1 MNIDA
6 PAARSPLTRF
16 VLPLAIVAT
25 LAACGGGGGYGGD
38 DNNPPPPP
46 VITVADA
53 QFAVEKIDGL
63 GFRGNGITEGR
74 TDATG
79 KLKFGV
85 GQTVEFFLGE
95 GANKLVL
102 GSATVAAAANNGV
115 ANIGLKDL
123 REVATA
129 PTFLDNV
136 ISLLV
141 SLDANSDVSDGITI
155 DAATNTAVA
164 NAIAGKTLNFTQA
177 SDAFKAD
184 PVVAALF
191 TALNRTFLDA
201 QTALADFSTLFP
213 QSRSS
218 SIALTSDNTRVVV
231 ANRQKSSV
239 SIIRVRA
246 ANGADAQELLAELTV
261 DKEPRFVAISPDD
274 KRAYVTSAV
283 GGTMSVIDLTATP
296 KPVLV
301 GQPVFV
307 GLEPRGIAVTPN
319 GKHAFVALHT
329 TGEVTVVDLT
339 KLEANHVVH
348 TGGNPQAVVITNDG
362 DNDDLDER
370 VFVTSMFGELI
381 DPARPDG
388 FDDAKQGIVNTF
400 SVASAVTAAGP
411 VAQIKLLPLAS
422 GFNADRRQF
431 CEITRGLIEGTE
443 IVPGAGPLILFNSGA
458 NGDLDINDKLA
469 NPTFCPNTASAD
481 ISAAGEIGRVAQKVY
496 PNMLFSALI
505 RGRKLYVPNEGAS
518 PEPPVRFNV
527 NVQALVGVIDRT
539 QGDVGAEDINLS
551 LNLNTQVAKEA
562 QPAEADARNTF
573 DRVFLNDVVAVDADR
588 SGRNFL
594 FVSRGGNYVIR
605 AGLDA
610 TGKLNILDSG
620 TPPKAQRLQTGN
632 MPTGV
637 VMSSDGTRA
646 YANNEINTSVT
657 ALDLAN
663 NTVLERD
670 IESSTPPAPGTQEHR
685 NLVGKLVFFTALG
698 VPDTLDTN
706 GDGQFDIALRDIDP
720 LKHRG
725 KASDNGWSSCSSC
738 HDDGHS
744 DNVTWIFEVGP
755 RQTIPLEGMFT
766 HDVPDVAGR
775 LLDQRALNWSAVRGS
790 NTDFNQNAIG
800 IQGGT
805 GFAKETAT
813 GNRSALVFNHGPVFG
828 VSDSLD
834 ALQEWVTTVRAPI
847 VPILPN
853 SQPGRVV
860 FEQHC
865 GSCHG
870 GAKWTKSQV
879 TQLFALA
886 PATNSGL
893 DATFPENPIG
903 ANFFTGGVAAFDAG
917 LAVNGPQLLSVTRG
931 GTTLK
936 LLDDV
941 GTFFGAATAEGKL
954 EIRGAAAVGA
964 VGSPSGVQSTQG
976 FGAFGGLGFNSPSL
990 LGLSMSA
997 PYLHDGSAQTLED
1010 VMAKHKID
1018 VSDGNG
1024 GTTKVA
1030 IQAAVTAQ
1038 QLSDLLNFVR
1048 TIEDAT
1054 PPVDSATDEFL
1065 EQNPLP

>member
-1 MNIDA
+1 MNT
-6 PAARSPLTRF
+6 LTRSL
-16 VLPLAIVAT
+16 LPLAVAAT
-25 LAACGGGGGYGGD
+25 LAACGGGGYD
-38 DNNPPPPP
+38 DGNNNPPPPP
-46 VITVADA
+46 PPITIADA
-53 QFAVEKIDGL
+53 RFAVEKIEGL

-74 TDATG
+74 TDAAG
-79 KLKFGV
+79 SLKFGV

-95 GANKLVL
+95 GNNKLVI
-102 GSATVAAAANNGV
+102 GSATVTAAANSGV
-115 ANIGLKDL
+115 ASIGLKDL
-123 REVATA
+123 KEVPTA
-129 PTFLDNV
+129 PAFLDNV

-141 SLDANSDVSDGITI
+141 SLDANSDVSDGIKI
-155 DAATNTAVA
+155 DVATNTAVA
-164 NAIAGKTLNFTQA
+164 TAIAGKTLNFSQA
-177 SDAFKAD
+177 SDAFQAD
-184 PVVAALF
+184 PVITGLF
-191 TALNRTFLDA
+191 TALNRTFLGA
-201 QTALADFSTLFP
+201 TTALADFSTLFP

-218 SIALTSDNTRVVV
+218 SIAITGDNTRVVV

-246 ANGADAQELLAELTV
+246 QNGADAKELLAEIKI

-283 GGTMSVIDLTATP
+283 GGTMAVIDLTATP
-296 KPVLV
+296 NPVLV
-301 GQPVFV
+301 GQPVFI
-307 GLEPRGIAVTPN
+307 GLEPRGIAITPN

-329 TGEVTVVDLT
+329 MGQIAVVDLE
-339 KLEANHVVH
+339 KLEVKHFIE

-362 DNDDLDER
+362 DNDEIDER
-370 VFVTSMFGELI
+370 VYVTRMFGELI

-388 FDDAKQGIVNTF
+388 FDDAKRGVVDSFTVNSGLNATN
-400 SVASAVTAAGP
+400 
-411 VAQIKLLPLAS
+411 QIAHINLLPLDS

-431 CEITRGLIEGTE
+431 CQATRDLTEGT
-443 IVPGAGPLILFNSGA
+443 GDAANPLIFFNSGA
-458 NGDLDINDKLA
+458 DRAGNANDRLA
-469 NPTFCPNTASAD
+469 NATFCPDVASQDA
-481 ISAAGEIGRVAQKVY
+481 SVAGPIGKVAQKVY
-496 PNMLFSALI
+496 PNMLFSALV
-505 RGRKLYVPNEGAS
+505 RGRRVYVPNEGAS

-539 QGDVGAEDINLS
+539 QGGAGLEDRNLS
-551 LNLNTQVAKEA
+551 LNLNSQIAKEA
-562 QPAEADARNTF
+562 QPPEAEAQNTL
-573 DRVFLNDVVAVDADR
+573 DRVFLNDIVAVDADR
-588 SGRNFL
+588 AGRNFL

-605 AGLDA
+605 AGIDA
-610 TGKLNILDSG
+610 TTGKLNILDGG

-646 YANNEINTSVT
+646 YANNEINTSIT

-663 NTVLERD
+663 NAVLDRD

-698 VPDTLDTN
+698 VPDVLDTN

-720 LKHRG
+720 LKHRN
-725 KASDNGWSSCSSC
+725 KASDNGWSSCASC

-744 DNVTWIFEVGP
+744 DNVTWIFETGP

-790 NTDFNQNAIG
+790 NTDFNANSIG
-800 IQGGT
+800 IQGGK
-805 GFAKETAT
+805 GFATETAT
-813 GNRSALVFNHGPVFG
+813 GNRTGLVFNHGPVFG
-828 VSDSLD
+828 ISDSLD

-847 VPILPN
+847 VPEFTN
-853 SQPGRVV
+853 EQQGRVV

-879 TQLFALA
+879 TQLFAFGE
-886 PATNSGL
+886 ATNSGL

-903 ANFFTGGVAAFDAG
+903 AGFFNAGGVRAFDQG
-917 LAVNGPQLLSVTRG
+917 LATSGPQLLSVTRG
-931 GTTLK
+931 QNVLT
-936 LLDDV
+936 LLDKV
-941 GTFFGAATAEGKL
+941 GTFSAPNTPEGKL

-964 VGSPSGVQSTQG
+964 LNSVPGLQSTQG
-976 FGAFGGLGFNSPSL
+976 FGAFGAAGFNSPSL

-1010 VMAKHKID
+1010 VIAKHQIT
-1018 VSDGNG
+1018 VPDGQG
-1024 GTTKVA
+1024 GTQVVTIKN
-1030 IQAAVTAQ
+1030 AVTQQ

-1048 TIEDAT
+1048 SIKDDTA
-1054 PPVDSATDEFL
+1054 PVQSATDVFL

>member
-1 MNIDA
+1 VNTLTRSLL
-6 PAARSPLTRF
+6 PAA
-16 VLPLAIVAT
+16 VAAT
-25 LAACGGGGGYGGD
+25 LAACGGGGYDDGGN
-38 DNNPPPPP
+38 NNPPPPP
-46 VITVADA
+46 PITIADA

-79 KLKFGV
+79 NLKFGV

-95 GANKLVL
+95 GANKLVV
-102 GSATVAAAANNGV
+102 GSATVTAAANNGV
-115 ANIGLKDL
+115 ASIGLKDL
-123 REVATA
+123 KEVATT

-141 SLDANSDVSDGITI
+141 SLDANSDVSDGIKI
-155 DAATNTAVA
+155 DAATNTAIA
-164 NAIAGKTLNFTQA
+164 TAIAGKTLNFNQA

-184 PVVAALF
+184 PVIAALF

-201 QTALADFSTLFP
+201 TTALADFSTLFP

-218 SIALTSDNTRVVV
+218 SIAITSDNTRVVV

-246 ANGADAQELLAELTV
+246 QNGADAKELLAEIKI

-283 GGTMSVIDLTATP
+283 GGTMAVIDLTATP

-307 GLEPRGIAVTPN
+307 GLEPRGIAITPN

-329 TGEVTVVDLT
+329 TGEVAVVDLE
-339 KLEANHVVH
+339 KLETQHFIQ

-362 DNDDLDER
+362 DNDELDER
-370 VFVTSMFGELI
+370 VYVTRMFGETI
-381 DPARPDG
+381 DPVARPDG
-388 FDDAKQGIVNTF
+388 FDDAKQGVVDSFT
-400 SVASAVTAAGP
+400 VASAVNAA
-411 VAQIKLLPLAS
+411 AQISQIKLLPLAA

-431 CEITRGLIEGTE
+431 CEITRGLMEGVTE
-443 IVPGAGPLILFNSGA
+443 VVPGQGPLVLFNSGA
-458 NGDLDINDKLA
+458 NGDLDVNDKLA
-469 NPTFCPNTASAD
+469 NPTFCPNTNSAD
-481 ISAAGEIGRVAQKVY
+481 ISAGGEIGRVAQKVY
-496 PNMLFSALI
+496 PNMLFSALV
-505 RGRKLYVPNEGAS
+505 RGRRVYVPNEGAS

-539 QGDVGAEDINLS
+539 KGGGGLEDTNLT
-551 LNLNTQVAKEA
+551 LNLNTQVAKET
-562 QPAEADARNTF
+562 QPAEADARNTL
-573 DRVFLNDVVAVDADR
+573 DRLFLNDVVAVDADR
-588 SGRNFL
+588 AGRNFL
-594 FVSRGGNYVIR
+594 FVSRGGNYVVR

-610 TGKLNILDSG
+610 TGKLNILDGG
-620 TPPKAQRLQTGN
+620 TPPKAKRLQTGN

-646 YANNEINTSVT
+646 YANNEINTSIT

-698 VPDTLDTN
+698 VPDDLDTT

-720 LKHRG
+720 LKNRG
-725 KASDNGWSSCSSC
+725 KASDNGWSSCASC

-805 GFAKETAT
+805 GFAKETAQ
-813 GNRSALVFNHGPVFG
+813 GNRSGLVFNHGPVFG

-853 SQPGRVV
+853 AQPGRVV

-865 GSCHG
+865 ASCHG

-879 TQLFALA
+879 TQLFAFGQ
-886 PATNSGL
+886 ATNSGL
-893 DATFPENPIG
+893 DATFAENPIG
-903 ANFFTGGVAAFDAG
+903 AGFFNVVGGVIVGVKPFDAG
-917 LAVNGPQLLSVTRG
+917 LATNGPQLLSVTRG
-931 GTTLK
+931 GSTLK

-964 VGSPSGVQSTQG
+964 LGSASGLQSTQG

-1018 VSDGNG
+1018 VPDGNG
-1024 GTTKVA
+1024 GTTKVT
-1030 IQAAVTAQ
+1030 IQNAVNAQ

-1048 TIEDAT
+1048 TIEDET
-1054 PPVDSATDEFL
+1054 PPVDSATDVFL